1 MAYWLYG
8 KGDQNMN
15 KEKFVSCIESVNQ
28 CYTRQR
34 GTAVYFTRLRQKDLN
49 DLKNAVNHSTE
60 KFLDLFEISF
70 RAREDREMLVLHSSE
85 LIGILNH
92 KYDDYFTFIFNDAV
106 VFMSTSNCDIEEGT
120 REQWLEEE
128 IALSRSFRDQYIKE
142 SEGNPA
148 KIEFIKNNY
157 AKTEPKIAS
166 RVKKTSI

>member
-1 MAYWLYG
+1 MT
-8 KGDQNMN
+8 
-15 KEKFVSCIESVNQ
+15 KEKFVSCIESENQ

-34 GTAVYFTRLRQKDLN
+34 GTAVYFTRLRRKDLN

-106 VFMSTSNCDIEEGT
+106 VFMSTSNCDVEEGT

-128 IALSRSFRDQYIKE
+128 IDLSSSFRDQYIKE

-148 KIEFIKNNY
+148 KIELIKNYY
-157 AKTEPKIAS
+157 AKIEPKIVT
-166 RVKKTSI
+166 RIKKSTIKLH